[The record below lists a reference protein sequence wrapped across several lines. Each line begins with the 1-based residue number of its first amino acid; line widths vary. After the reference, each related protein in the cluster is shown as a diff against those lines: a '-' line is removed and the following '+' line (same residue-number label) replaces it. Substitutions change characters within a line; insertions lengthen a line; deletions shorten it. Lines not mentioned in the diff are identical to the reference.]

1 MRHKGE
7 FKYEELSRQC
17 DIPAVTIKARVAKGM
32 SIEEAIQDVDLRQS
46 NGGAPRHVWD
56 GHVGVPAIAKALGV
70 SKTTVHH
77 HLKKCDGDIGKAA
90 ESIQKRH
97 KPERA
102 SPKNNLG
109 LWSTAL
115 GLPSN
120 D

>member
-32 SIEEAIQDVDLRQS
+32 SIEEAIQDVDLRQR
-46 NGGAPRHVWD
+46 NGSVSRHKWN
-56 GHVGVPAIAKALGV
+56 GHVGVPAISKALGV
-70 SKTTVHH
+70 SKATVFD
-77 HLKKCDGDIGKAA
+77 HLKKCDGDMDKAA
-90 ESIQKRH
+90 KSIQNRF

-102 SPKNNLG
+102 SPKDKLG